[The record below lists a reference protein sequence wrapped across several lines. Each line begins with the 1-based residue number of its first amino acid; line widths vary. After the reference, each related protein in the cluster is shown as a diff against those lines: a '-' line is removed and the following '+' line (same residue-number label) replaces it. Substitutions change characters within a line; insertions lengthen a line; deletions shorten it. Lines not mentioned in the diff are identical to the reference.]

1 MNKSKSV
8 FLDRDGV
15 LNKNKDDY
23 VKNISELEIFPFILE
38 PLKKLQNAGFKIII
52 ITNQSA
58 INRGLTTDKEIQKIH
73 SELKKFL
80 KKDNISISGIYYC
93 PHRPDENCICR
104 KPKPGLIIR
113 ASNELKI
120 DLNSSWMIGDNDSDV
135 KSGELAGCNSIK
147 INSTF
152 SLDDAV
158 NMIKKNIKCELD

>member
-1 MNKSKSV
+1 MTRKAI

-15 LNKNKDDY
+15 INKNRSDY
-23 VKNISELEIFPFILE
+23 VKNISELEIFPNIAELI
-38 PLKKLQNAGFKIII
+38 KKLKDFGFLVIV

-58 INRGLTTDKEIQKIH
+58 INRGLTTHKNINKIH
-73 SELKKFL
+73 QAIQNFLQKKET
-80 KKDNISISGIYYC
+80 SIDSFYYC

-104 KPKPGLIIR
+104 KPKPGLIIQ

-120 DLNSSWMIGDNDSDV
+120 DLNSSWMIGDNDSDI

-152 SLDDAV
+152 NLDDAV

>member
-1 MNKSKSV
+1 MNKSKVV

-15 LNKNKDDY
+15 LNVKKNDY
-23 VKNISELEIFPFILE
+23 VKTVSELEIFPFILE

-93 PHRPDENCICR
+93 PHRPDENCTCR
-104 KPKPGLIIR
+104 KPKTGLL
-113 ASNELKI
+113 LKAISDFSI
-120 DLNSSWMIGDNDSDV
+120 DVNYSWFVGDSD
-135 KSGELAGCNSIK
+135 SDIIAGRSVGCKTIK
-147 INSTF
+147 INSKIN
-152 SLDDAV
+152 LEKAV
-158 NMIKKNIKCELD
+158 KYILNND

>member
-1 MNKSKSV
+1 MNKSKVV

-15 LNKNKDDY
+15 LNVKKDDY
-23 VKNISELEIFPFILE
+23 VKTVSELELFPFILE

-93 PHRPDENCICR
+93 PHRPDENCTCR
-104 KPKPGLIIR
+104 KPKTGLL
-113 ASNELKI
+113 LKAISDFSI
-120 DLNSSWMIGDNDSDV
+120 DVNCSWFVGDSD
-135 KSGELAGCNSIK
+135 SDIIAGRSVGCKTIK
-147 INSTF
+147 INSKIN
-152 SLDDAV
+152 LEKAV
-158 NMIKKNIKCELD
+158 KYILNND